1 MVSVVRY
8 GVGMRRTA
16 ATAAIVLALMVFAP
30 PAGEPDRSESIAIGT
45 LRAVVSG
52 EKAYASAHNGY
63 FDTPACL
70 AALSCIPGTD
80 RVERPYLAPSVAT
93 GLERR
98 GYLVQ
103 FHPGP
108 TAERESG
115 KQSPTA
121 MTRFAVAAVPTDP
134 MTSRRRAF
142 CADDRGTIYV
152 TTSGTGPHVDVGR
165 CLDTSSPLR

>member
-1 MVSVVRY
+1 MALSIADDLVRLSDLLATIGHVSAVRY

-16 ATAAIVLALMVFAP
+16 ATAAIVLALIVFAP
-30 PAGEPDRSESIAIGT
+30 RAGEPDRSESIGIGT

-80 RVERPYLAPSVAT
+80 WLERPYLPPNLAT
-93 GLERR
+93 GLLERL
-98 GYLVQ
+98 GYHVH

-108 TAERESG
+108 TAKRESG

-121 MTRFAVAAVPTDP
+121 MTRFAVAAVPTG
-134 MTSRRRAF
+134 SHNIA
-142 CADDRGTIYV
+142 
-152 TTSGTGPHVDVGR
+152 TTRVL
-165 CLDTSSPLR
+165 C

>member
-16 ATAAIVLALMVFAP
+16 ATAAIVLALIVFAP
-30 PAGEPDRSESIAIGT
+30 RAGEPDRSESIAIGT

-80 RVERPYLAPSVAT
+80 RLERPYLAPNLAT

-98 GYLVQ
+98 GYQVQ
-103 FHPGP
+103 FHR
-108 TAERESG
+108 ARQRSG
-115 KQSPTA
+115 SL
-121 MTRFAVAAVPTDP
+121 V
-134 MTSRRRAF
+134 
-142 CADDRGTIYV
+142 
-152 TTSGTGPHVDVGR
+152 
-165 CLDTSSPLR
+165 SSLRQR